1 MHGQGLLT
9 SPDRAKKYVGEFW
22 ENNRHGWGVLMV
34 SGAKNAEISS
44 FKGFYKNDLPEGLG
58 EAEFA
63 DGSVYKGF
71 WKNGVRHGHGI
82 QFYPNQ
88 PSVIYIGNWTEGM
101 LLNSSRIIHFSQIF
115 GFRPFFLEKSRSI
128 RTIRFRKLSFYAK
141 STVDCQL
148 L

>member
-9 SPDRAKKYVGEFW
+9 SPDRTKKYVGEFW
-22 ENNRHGWGVLMV
+22 ENNRHGWGVFIV

-44 FKGFYKNDLPEGLG
+44 FKGFYKNDLPDGLG

-101 LLNSSRIIHFSQIF
+101 FLKN
-115 GFRPFFLEKSRSI
+115 FLEKI
-128 RTIRFRKLSFYAK
+128 GLQG
-141 STVDCQL
+141 QL
-148 L
+148 ISAFKNCH